1 MQELVLLHAR
11 EEPEVRTTGVGR
23 GRKGRVGDNLP
34 YVPEEGLLVPGQL
47 RALQCV
53 RVRTKRTHVASVG
66 VLRTCACMR
75 APMCARAHLQALIP
89 VSSPLDNQPGD
100 SPSLLGR
107 CVQA

>member
-23 GRKGRVGDNLP
+23 G
-34 YVPEEGLLVPGQL
+34 EEGASRRQPALRSRGGVPSPRTAACL
-47 RALQCV
+47 TTRACACV
-53 RVRTKRTHVASVG
+53 HVRTKSTHVASVG

-100 SPSLLGR
+100 SPSLLG
-107 CVQA
+107 